1 MEIFLSFTV
10 VGLVAGCVYALIAT
24 GLVVTYNTTGI
35 FNFAHGAIAMV
46 GAYTYWQFEDKVQ
59 GWGINP
65 VISLLIVLF
74 VLAPM
79 FGIVIERVLMRPL
92 RGASVDLT
100 LVVTLGLL
108 LFLVGV
114 AQIAWD
120 PNKVRNLPYFFNG
133 SGFRIGYV
141 QVNYHEIAAVVATVG
156 IAIGLRLLFIR
167 TRTGIAMRAVVDNP
181 DLLAMAGGQPVRI
194 QQLSWALSSSLAA
207 LAGILLAPIA
217 RLDIL
222 LLTLLVV
229 DGYAAAI
236 IGRLRSLPLAVGGAM
251 AIGLGQYYATGYL
264 TSGWLQRVQSVIPMA
279 VLFVM
284 LILLPQDR
292 LKTASFSG
300 VVAPRVAGLKS
311 SVVWGVIL
319 IVGAYVVSLGL
330 SDVNLRTAANGFALA
345 LVLLSLMLLTGY
357 GGMVSICQMSLAGL
371 GAIAMGH
378 VASGGSLLGVLA
390 AIGLAG
396 AVGAALALPT
406 LKMRGLYLAL
416 ATFAFATVMD
426 QAVFTQVFGTGG
438 SLQIGRPHIF
448 GIPTQSD
455 RAWMMVSCIVFVI
468 AAVAV
473 LAVRRS
479 AFGRRLVAVN
489 DSPAACATLGVNIN
503 YTKLVVFTAAAMMCG
518 LAGVLI
524 GGVTHQVDALTF
536 PALLSLVALLL
547 ARVGGINT
555 ATGVLLGAFT
565 FALFPVFVPH
575 LPHVLHNQFLLTG
588 IAAVSV
594 GRDPNG
600 IGGRIAQAAEL
611 IRKQLGWAPKP
622 AFVASSAIAGTP
634 ASVFLEEEGGHLVSA
649 GH

>member
-1 MEIFLSFTV
+1 
-10 VGLVAGCVYALIAT
+10 
-24 GLVVTYNTTGI
+24 
-35 FNFAHGAIAMV
+35 
-46 GAYTYWQFEDKVQ
+46 
-59 GWGINP
+59 
-65 VISLLIVLF
+65 
-74 VLAPM
+74 
-79 FGIVIERVLMRPL
+79 
-92 RGASVDLT
+92 
-100 LVVTLGLL
+100 
-108 LFLVGV
+108 
-114 AQIAWD
+114 
-120 PNKVRNLPYFFNG
+120 
-133 SGFRIGYV
+133 
-141 QVNYHEIAAVVATVG
+141 
-156 IAIGLRLLFIR
+156 
-167 TRTGIAMRAVVDNP
+167 
-181 DLLAMAGGQPVRI
+181 
-194 QQLSWALSSSLAA
+194 
-207 LAGILLAPIA
+207 
-217 RLDIL
+217 
-222 LLTLLVV
+222 
-229 DGYAAAI
+229 
-236 IGRLRSLPLAVGGAM
+236 M
-251 AIGLGQYYATGYL
+251 AIGLGQYYSTGYL

-311 SVVWGVIL
+311 SVIWGVIL

-396 AVGAALALPT
+396 GVGAALALPT

-438 SLQIGRPHIF
+438 SLQIGRPRIP

-565 FALFPVFVPH
+565 FALFPIFVPH
-575 LPHVLHNQFLLTG
+575 LPHILHNQFLLTG
-588 IAAVSV
+588 IAAISV

-600 IGGRIAQAAEL
+600 IGGRIAQAAAL

-622 AFVASSAIAGTP
+622 AFVSSSVIAGTP
-634 ASVFLEEEGGHLVSA
+634 ASVFLEEEGGQLVSA

>member
-1 MEIFLSFTV
+1 MEIFLSNTV
-10 VGLVAGCVYALIAT
+10 IGVVAGCVYALIAT

-35 FNFAHGAIAMV
+35 FNFSHGAIAMV
-46 GAYTYWQFEDKVQ
+46 GAYTYWQLEDTAQ

-65 VISLLIVLF
+65 VLSLIIVLF
-74 VLAPM
+74 VLAPL
-79 FGIVIERVLMRPL
+79 FGIIIERVLMRPL
-92 RGASVDLT
+92 QGASVDLT

-114 AQIAWD
+114 AQIAWS
-120 PNKVRNLPYFFNG
+120 PNQVRNLPFFFNG

-141 QVNYHEIAAVVATVG
+141 QVNYHEIVAVIATIA
-156 IAIGLRLLFIR
+156 IAIGLRILFNQ
-167 TRTGIAMRAVVDNP
+167 TRTGISMRAVVDNP
-181 DLLAMAGGQPVRI
+181 DLLAMAGGQPTRI
-194 QQLSWALSSSLAA
+194 RQLSWALSCSIAA

-236 IGRLRSLPLAVGGAM
+236 IGRLRSLPIAVGGAM

-284 LILLPQDR
+284 LIVLPQDR
-292 LKTASFSG
+292 LKTATFTG
-300 VVAPRVAGLKS
+300 AVAPRVAGLKS
-311 SVVWGVIL
+311 SIAWGAIL
-319 IVGAYVVSLGL
+319 IVGTYLVSLGL

-378 VASGGSLLGVLA
+378 VAHGGSLLGVLA

-396 AVGAALALPT
+396 GVGAALALPT

-438 SLQIGRPHIF
+438 ALTIGRPHF
-448 GIPTQSD
+448 LGIPTQSD
-455 RAWMMVSCIVFVI
+455 RAWMMVGCVVFTI
-468 AAVAV
+468 AAIAV

-503 YTKLVVFTAAAMMCG
+503 WTKLVVFTGAAMMCG

-575 LPHVLHNQFLLTG
+575 LPHILHNQFLLTG

-600 IGGRIAQAAEL
+600 IGGRIAQAAAL
-611 IRKQLGWAPKP
+611 IRKRLGWEPRP
-622 AFVASSAIAGTP
+622 AFVPTGGLAGTP
-634 ASVFLEEEGGHLVSA
+634 AAVFLEEEGGQLVSA

>member
-1 MEIFLSFTV
+1 MQIFLSYTV
-10 VGLVAGCVYALIAT
+10 VGIVAGCVYALIAT

-46 GAYTYWQFEDKVQ
+46 GAYSYWQLEDNAQ

-65 VISLLIVLF
+65 VISLIIVLF
-74 VLAPM
+74 VLAPL
-79 FGIVIERVLMRPL
+79 FGLIVERLLMRPL
-92 RGASVDLT
+92 QGASVDLT

-120 PNKVRNLPYFFNG
+120 PNVTRNLPSFFNG
-133 SGFRIGYV
+133 DGFRIGYV
-141 QVNYHEIAAVVATVG
+141 QVTYHEVVAVVATVA
-156 IAIGLRLLFIR
+156 IAVGLRLLFNR

-181 DLLAMAGGQPVRI
+181 DLLAMAGGQPVRV
-194 QQLSWALSSSLAA
+194 QQLSWAMSSSLAA

-229 DGYAAAI
+229 DGYAAAV
-236 IGRLRSLPLAVGGAM
+236 IGRLRNLPLAVGGAM
-251 AIGLGQYYATGYL
+251 AIGLGQNYLAGYYH
-264 TSGWLQRVQSVIPMA
+264 SGFLARVQFTIPMV
-279 VLFVM
+279 VLFIM

-300 VVAPRVAGLKS
+300 AVAPRVAGLKS
-311 SVVWGVIL
+311 TVAWGALL
-319 IVGAYVVSLGL
+319 IAGTYLVSLGL
-330 SDVNLRTAANGFALA
+330 SDINLRTGASGFALA
-345 LVLLSLMLLTGY
+345 LVLLSLLLLTGY
-357 GGMVSICQMSLAGL
+357 GGMVSICQMSMAGL

-390 AIGLAG
+390 AIGLSG
-396 AVGAALALPT
+396 AVGALLAFPT

-438 SLQIGRPHIF
+438 NLAIGRPHIP

-455 RAWMMVSCIVFVI
+455 QAWMMVCCIVFT
-468 AAVAV
+468 AAAITV

-479 AFGRRLVAVN
+479 SFGRKLVAVN
-489 DSPAACATLGVNIN
+489 DSPAACATLGVNVN
-503 YTKLVVFTAAAMMCG
+503 YTKLIVFTASAMMCG

-524 GGVTHQVDALTF
+524 GGVTRQVDALTF

-575 LPHVLHNQFLLTG
+575 LPHILHNQFLLTG

-600 IGGRIAQAAEL
+600 IGGRIAQGADYLRNAF
-611 IRKQLGWAPKP
+611 GMTPKP
-622 AFVASSAIAGTP
+622 AFVATGPVTGT
-634 ASVFLEEEGGHLVSA
+634 AAAAFLEEEGSLVSA

>member
-1 MEIFLSFTV
+1 MEIFLSNTV
-10 VGLVAGCVYALIAT
+10 IGVVAGCVYALIAA

-46 GAYTYWQFEDKVQ
+46 SAYMYWQFTDTAQ
-59 GWGINP
+59 GWGLNP
-65 VISLLIVLF
+65 VLSLFIVLF
-74 VLAPM
+74 VLAPV

-92 RGASVDLT
+92 RGAPVDLT

-114 AQIAWD
+114 AQIAWS
-120 PNKVRNLPYFFNG
+120 PNQVRNLHAFFNG

-141 QVNYHEIAAVVATVG
+141 QVTYHEIVAVLAAIG
-156 IAIGLRLLFIR
+156 IAIGLRILFNK

-181 DLLAMAGGQPVRI
+181 DLLAMAGGQPVRV
-194 QQLSWALSSSLAA
+194 QQLSWALSCSIAA

-264 TSGWLQRVQSVIPMA
+264 TSGWLQRVQNVIPMA

-292 LKTASFSG
+292 LKSASFTG
-300 VVAPRVAGLKS
+300 AVAPRVAGLRS
-311 SVVWGVIL
+311 SIIWGAIL

-396 AVGAALALPT
+396 GVGAALALPT

-426 QAVFTQVFGTGG
+426 QAVFTQTFGAGG
-438 SLQIGRPHIF
+438 NLLIGRPHIP

-455 RAWMMVSCIVFVI
+455 RAWMVLCCVVFTI
-468 AAVAV
+468 AAIGV
-473 LAVRRS
+473 LAIRRS

-489 DSPAACATLGVNIN
+489 DSPAACATLGVNVN
-503 YTKLVVFTAAAMMCG
+503 WTKLVVFTVSAMMCG

-524 GGVTHQVDALTF
+524 GGVTKEVDALTF

-575 LPHVLHNQFLLTG
+575 LPHFLHNQFLLTG

-600 IGGRIAQAAEL
+600 IGGRIAEVCAL
-611 IRKQLGWAPKP
+611 IRKRVGWEPKP
-622 AFVASSAIAGTP
+622 SFVPSGSYAGT
-634 ASVFLEEEGGHLVSA
+634 AAAVFLEEEGGQLVSA

>member
-1 MEIFLSFTV
+1 V
-10 VGLVAGCVYALIAT
+10 
-24 GLVVTYNTTGI
+24 
-35 FNFAHGAIAMV
+35 
-46 GAYTYWQFEDKVQ
+46 
-59 GWGINP
+59 
-65 VISLLIVLF
+65 
-74 VLAPM
+74 
-79 FGIVIERVLMRPL
+79 
-92 RGASVDLT
+92 
-100 LVVTLGLL
+100 
-108 LFLVGV
+108 
-114 AQIAWD
+114 
-120 PNKVRNLPYFFNG
+120 
-133 SGFRIGYV
+133 
-141 QVNYHEIAAVVATVG
+141 AVVATVA
-156 IAIGLRLLFIR
+156 IAVGLRILFNQ

-181 DLLAMAGGQPVRI
+181 DLLAMAGGQPVRV
-194 QQLSWALSSSLAA
+194 QQLSWAMSSSLAA

-229 DGYAAAI
+229 DGYAAAV
-236 IGRLRSLPLAVGGAM
+236 IGRLRNLPLAVGGAM
-251 AIGLGQYYATGYL
+251 AIGLGQNYLAGYYH
-264 TSGWLQRVQSVIPMA
+264 SGFLARVQFTIPMV
-279 VLFVM
+279 VLFIM

-300 VVAPRVAGLKS
+300 AVAPRVAGLKS
-311 SVVWGVIL
+311 TVAWGAVL
-319 IVGAYVVSLGL
+319 IAGTYLVSLGL
-330 SDVNLRTAANGFALA
+330 SDINLRTGASGFALA
-345 LVLLSLMLLTGY
+345 LVLLSLLLLTGY
-357 GGMVSICQMSLAGL
+357 GGMVSICQMSMAGL

-390 AIGLAG
+390 AIGLSG
-396 AVGAALALPT
+396 AVGALLAFPT

-438 SLQIGRPHIF
+438 NLAIGRPHIP

-455 RAWMMVSCIVFVI
+455 QAWMMVCCIVFT
-468 AAVAV
+468 AAAITV

-479 AFGRRLVAVN
+479 SFGRKLVAVN
-489 DSPAACATLGVNIN
+489 DSPAACATLGVNVN
-503 YTKLVVFTAAAMMCG
+503 YTKLIVFTASAMMCG

-524 GGVTHQVDALTF
+524 GGVTRQVDALTF

-575 LPHVLHNQFLLTG
+575 LPHILHNQFLLTG

-600 IGGRIAQAAEL
+600 IGGRIAQGADYLRNAF
-611 IRKQLGWAPKP
+611 GMTPKP
-622 AFVASSAIAGTP
+622 AFVATGPVTGT
-634 ASVFLEEEGGHLVSA
+634 AAAAFLEEEGSLVSA